1 LRWPMNRRALLAAG
15 VLLIPALL
23 LAEFRRPLN
32 SDSAWLLYVARRVVQ
47 GDRLYIDLIEIN
59 PPLIVWLQV
68 PVVTLA
74 RAVGSSPATTL
85 RLFVL
90 AWVSLSLLLSALALK
105 RTLPGKQ
112 ARDFLL
118 LVQALVLLAWTRTH
132 FAEREHLALAAV
144 LPYFFLIASTLPP
157 GVHHLAVRIA
167 IGVFAAMGL
176 ALKPHFI
183 VVWIAC
189 LGLSLTSRPR
199 RSALPL
205 EDLVILGTLL
215 LYGCWVLLGA
225 PEYLEL
231 VRLLGPTYQAFA
243 RKSLTALVLDS
254 AEALA
259 AVGALLAYGLV
270 RPSLHWRRG
279 GDVLAV
285 AMMGFLLS
293 VVLQAKGFSYHYYPV
308 SGVTLVLAGVVLVTR
323 QPRFGHPLERAG
335 VLVLAVL
342 LLTGTATSVGWSV
355 SQLWRQDPVYAR
367 QQGMANYVRQHATDG
382 SVLRL
387 GYEDNFPM
395 VDQAGARWSMRF
407 PNLWFVQGT
416 YAEQLGSPSV
426 FQYRAPEAMKP
437 AERWCFEAVIQDVIQ
452 RRPSL
457 LMIVRPHP
465 PGVAGRVTR
474 LDYLKYFSQDR
485 RFVAA
490 LGSYDY
496 IGDVAGYAAF
506 HRQSTRLRTN

>member
-1 LRWPMNRRALLAAG
+1 MRWPMNRGALLAAG
-15 VLLIPALL
+15 SLLIAALL

-68 PVVTLA
+68 PVVALA

-90 AWVSLSLLLSALALK
+90 AWVALSLLLSGLALK

-112 ARDFLL
+112 ARDFVL
-118 LVQALVLLAWTRTH
+118 LVLALVLLAWTRTH

-144 LPYFFLIASTLPP
+144 LPYFFLIASTPP
-157 GVHHLAVRIA
+157 AGAHHPALRIV
-167 IGVFAAMGL
+167 IGVFAALGL

-189 LGLSLTSRPR
+189 LGLGLISRPR

-205 EDLVILGTLL
+205 EDLVILGILL
-215 LYGCWVLLGA
+215 LYGSWVLLGA

-243 RKSLTALVLDS
+243 RKSLATLVLDS

-270 RPSLHWRRG
+270 RPSMQWRRG

-293 VVLQAKGFSYHYYPV
+293 VILQAKGFSYHYYPV
-308 SGVTLVLAGVVLVTR
+308 SGVTLVLAGVALVSR
-323 QPRFGHPLERAG
+323 EPRSGRRLEQAG
-335 VLVLAVL
+335 TLVLTVL
-342 LLTGTATSVGWSV
+342 LLTGAATSIGWSV
-355 SQLWRQDPVYAR
+355 SQLWQYDPVYAR
-367 QQGMANYVRQHATDG
+367 QQRMADYVRQHATDG

-407 PNLWFVQGT
+407 PNLWFVQGA
-416 YAEQLGSPSV
+416 YAEQLGSPSALE
-426 FQYRAPEAMKP
+426 YRRPEAMKP
-437 AERWCFEAVIQDVIQ
+437 AERWCFEAVIQDVI
-452 RRPSL
+452 RSRPSL
-457 LMIVRPHP
+457 LMIVRPHR

-474 LDYLKYFSQDR
+474 LDYLKYFSQDPG
-485 RFVAA
+485 FVVA
-490 LGSYDY
+490 LRSYDY
-496 IGDVAGYAAF
+496 IGEVSGYAAF
-506 HRQSTRLRTN
+506 HRRSTRPRTD